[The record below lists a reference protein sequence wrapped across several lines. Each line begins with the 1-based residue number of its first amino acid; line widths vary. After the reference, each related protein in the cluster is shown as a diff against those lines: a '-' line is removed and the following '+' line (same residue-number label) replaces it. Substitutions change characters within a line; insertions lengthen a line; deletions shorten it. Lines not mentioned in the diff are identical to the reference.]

1 MCKVRMERRGEEEV
15 EVGYMRNFTYISRL
29 IRLIRLIRFDSIYS
43 IQNLIGGFGDMNPV
57 YFSSV

>member
-1 MCKVRMERRGEEEV
+1 M
-15 EVGYMRNFTYISRL
+15 YIPIDS
-29 IRLIRLIRFDSIYS
+29 IDSIDSIYS

>member
-29 IRLIRLIRFDSIYS
+29 IRFDSIYS